1 MTTGPDVDA
10 SPDELLL
17 ELMDLLV
24 LAFPEPLQTARVVFT
39 RSDDG
44 TRPALTDLSGVA
56 LPGAPKRPDLGH
68 GDAFVLDALNA
79 VLIELHAAIGRDAGL
94 VVADGRL
101 DVERDVDDGSTW
113 VYLVEKGA
121 TPADDR
127 VRMKRR
133 FDQSELGWLYF
144 TVPLF
149 AQLAG
154 TEERE
159 RAQKRALD
167 AELARYAKF
176 AIDMEQGTITF
187 TAADG
192 AATTRTFQLLGSW
205 SEETRRFLW
214 GHAND
219 QIPPALKE
227 GVERKRRA
235 CTELGLRAFTEPD
248 VGCPEPMADRLAR
261 HVAVWMGAQGVYR
274 APFKSRDA
282 RGFMYLA
289 LLE

>member
-1 MTTGPDVDA
+1 VTSDVDA
-10 SPDELLL
+10 TPDELLL

-24 LAFPEPLQTARVVFT
+24 LAFPEPLQTARVVFR

-68 GDAFVLDALNA
+68 DDAFVLDSINSLL
-79 VLIELHAAIGRDAGL
+79 VDLHAVFERDADL
-94 VVADGRL
+94 HVPEGRI
-101 DVERDVDDGSTW
+101 DVERDGDDGSTW
-113 VYLVEKGA
+113 VYLIEKGA
-121 TPADDR
+121 QPADDR

-149 AQLAG
+149 AQLAA

-159 RAQKRALD
+159 RAQRAAFD
-167 AELARYAKF
+167 AEVARFTKF
-176 AIDMEQGTITF
+176 AIDMQAGTITF
-187 TAADG
+187 SAPDG
-192 AATTRTFQLLGSW
+192 AATTMKFQLLGSW
-205 SEETRRFLW
+205 NAQTRRFLW

-219 QIPPALKE
+219 QIAPALRE

-235 CTELGLRAFTEPD
+235 STELGLRAFTETD

-261 HVAVWMGAQGVYR
+261 HAAVWMGARGVYR
-274 APFKSRDA
+274 APFKSREA
-282 RGFMYLA
+282 SGFMYLA
-289 LLE
+289 ID